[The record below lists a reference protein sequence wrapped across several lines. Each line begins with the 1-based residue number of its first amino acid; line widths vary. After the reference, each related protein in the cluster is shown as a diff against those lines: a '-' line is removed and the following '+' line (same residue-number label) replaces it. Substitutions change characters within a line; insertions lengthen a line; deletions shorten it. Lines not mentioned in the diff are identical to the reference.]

1 MALRAVVLL
10 SLVCLSSIGLR
21 FPILNRF
28 LPLRPNPLIVS
39 EWYQA
44 QGEGEL
50 PALANLTKGPR
61 HCKL

>member
-1 MALRAVVLL
+1 MDLPKPVSDRKFILNV
-10 SLVCLSSIGLR
+10 
-21 FPILNRF
+21 LNRF